1 MDNLAR
7 DIKYGIRSLARDK
20 AFAAT
25 ALFTLAICIA
35 GNTATF
41 AIVNSVIFRPL
52 PVPRAEEIAI
62 MSNHYPKAG
71 VVTMNNS
78 SVPDYYD
85 RLISV
90 TALSQQAMYQL
101 ISQTLEVA
109 GTPQQV
115 RGMSVTPS

>member
-1 MDNLAR
+1 MENLTR
-7 DIKYGIRSLARDK
+7 DIKYGVRSLARDK

-25 ALFTLAICIA
+25 VLLTLAICIA
-35 GNTATF
+35 ANPDTF

-71 VVTMNNS
+71 VVTFNNS
-78 SVPDYYD
+78 SVADYYD

-90 TALSQQAMYQL
+90 TALSQQALYQL
-101 ISQTLEVA
+101 NSQTLEVA

-115 RGMSVTPS
+115 RGM